1 MRKVLYPIIALLV
14 AVMAWGCNP
23 ADAPSVHKLTTNV
36 TPTEGGTISPSSGE
50 YDAGSEV
57 EIKAEPSENYVF
69 DHWKG
74 DVYAQENPQTISI
87 QSDRSITAV
96 FKIKEYALNVEV
108 EGEGNVTE
116 EVVEEKSKDYEHG
129 TTVRLTAEPEKGWKF
144 DRWEGDLSGSENS
157 ETIVVE
163 EEKNV
168 TAVFTPKEYALN
180 VEVEGEGSVS
190 EEVVEEKGK
199 DYEYGTKVRLT
210 AEPGENWVFDSWKG
224 DLSGSENP
232 ATITVEEEKN
242 VTAVFKLREYA
253 LTVNINGEG
262 TVNAE
267 PDKATYEH
275 GEEVT
280 LTASASEGWR
290 FDQWEGDVTGSDTA
304 VSFTVESDMVV
315 TAAFITVENPL
326 WGMGYNH
333 NGQIAGDNTNEPDP
347 ILIAYEVESVAAGD
361 WHTLFI
367 DKNNVLWGLG
377 YNFHGQLGDGTTTD
391 RHEPVQI
398 ASDVVEVT
406 AGEHHSL
413 FLKTDGTLWAMGEND
428 LGQLGDGTTTNRHQP
443 VQIETD
449 VQTVIAGKQHSLFV
463 KSDGTLWGTGNN
475 NDGQLGDTTA
485 NHESPVQIDSNV
497 NRIAAG
503 GRHTIFAKTD
513 NTLWALGGNG
523 SGQLGD
529 GTRTSR
535 TSPVQVASDVNIISA
550 GKDHS
555 LYITNDNVLWV
566 TGNNEYGQ
574 LGDGTQENRYS
585 PIEVT
590 SDVIAAEGGLRHSM
604 FIKSDGTMWTMGKNS
619 DGQLGDG
626 TTTHRFE
633 PVQIDTEVEKVA
645 AGVHHSLYIKE

>member
-14 AVMAWGCNP
+14 AAMAWGCNP
-23 ADAPSVHKLTTNV
+23 ADAPPVHQLTTSV
-36 TPTEGGTISPSSGE
+36 TPQEGGTVSPSSGE
-50 YDAGSEV
+50 FDAGSEV

-69 DHWKG
+69 DHWEG
-74 DVYAQENPQTISI
+74 DVHEQDNPQTISI
-87 QSDRSITAV
+87 QSNRNITAV
-96 FKIKEYALNVEV
+96 FKVKEYALNVDV
-108 EGEGNVTE
+108 EGEGAVTE

-129 TTVRLTAEPEKGWKF
+129 TRVRLTAEPEEGWNF
-144 DRWEGDLSGSENS
+144 DRWEGDLSGSESS

-168 TAVFTPKEYALN
+168 TAVFE
-180 VEVEGEGSVS
+180 
-190 EEVVEEKGK
+190 
-199 DYEYGTKVRLT
+199 
-210 AEPGENWVFDSWKG
+210 
-224 DLSGSENP
+224 
-232 ATITVEEEKN
+232 I
-242 VTAVFKLREYA
+242 REYA
-253 LTVNINGEG
+253 VTVDVNGEG

-280 LTASASEGWR
+280 LSASAAEGWG
-290 FDQWEGDVTGSDTA
+290 FEQWEGDITESETPI
-304 VSFTVESDMVV
+304 SFTVENEMAL
-315 TAAFITVENPL
+315 TAVFIPVENPL

-333 NGQIAGDNTNEPDP
+333 NGQVGGDNTNEPDP
-347 ILIAYEVESVAAGD
+347 ILITYEVESVSAGD

-377 YNFHGQLGDGTTTD
+377 YNFHGQLGDGSTSD

-398 ASDVVEVT
+398 ASDVVEVS

-413 FLKTDGTLWAMGEND
+413 FLKEDGSLWAMGEND
-428 LGQLGDGTTTNRHQP
+428 VGQLGDGTTTNRHEP

-449 VQTVIAGKQHSLFV
+449 VQTIIAGKRHSLFV
-463 KSDGTLWGTGNN
+463 KNDGTLWGTGNN
-475 NDGQLGDTTA
+475 SDGQLGDTTA
-485 NHESPVQIDSNV
+485 SYESPVQIDSNV

-513 NTLWALGGNG
+513 NTLWAVGGNG

-529 GTRTSR
+529 GTRSNR

-590 SDVIAAEGGLRHSM
+590 SDVIAAEGGLRHTM
-604 FIKSDGTMWTMGKNS
+604 YIKSDGAMWAMGKNS
-619 DGQLGDG
+619 NGQLGDG
-626 TTTHRFE
+626 TTTHRLE
-633 PVQIDTEVEKVA
+633 PVQIETEVEKVA
-645 AGVHHSLYIKE
+645 AGVHHSLFIKE